1 MSKINYL
8 LIAGALLC
16 TSVAQATIVQVKTN
30 MGDFEINLF
39 DKTTPVTVQNFLSYA
54 NNGRYDGT
62 VFHRSVS
69 GFVIQGG
76 GFTFDQALPLKAI
89 ASSPAIANE
98 PKLSNVRG
106 TVAMAKIGGNPN
118 SATNQW
124 FVNLADNSTNLDLQN
139 GGFSVFGHI
148 DAAGME
154 VIDAI
159 AKLNRYNFTGISEL
173 PLRNYTQN
181 DRDDNVPLA
190 ADNLVTIESI
200 TVVDNRNSTAD
211 GLNPKENTLIKE
223 SESDHDSG
231 GSTGFGLL
239 LTALALAVWRRRQA

>member
-8 LIAGALLC
+8 LLISTLLC

-39 DKTTPVTVQNFLSYA
+39 DKTTPVTVQNFLSYV
-54 NNGRYDGT
+54 NNGRYDGV
-62 VFHRSVS
+62 VFHRSVP

-76 GFTFDQALPLKAI
+76 GFTFDQTLPLKAI

-124 FVNLADNSTNLDLQN
+124 FVNLADNSTNLDYQN

-159 AKLNRYNFTGISEL
+159 AKLPRFCFESSCIRNPEL

-200 TVVDNRNSTAD
+200 TVVDNRNNTED
-211 GLNPKENTLIKE
+211 DLDPKEN
-223 SESDHDSG
+223 SDHDSGG

-239 LTALALAVWRRRQA
+239 LTALVLAVWRRRQA

>member
-8 LIAGALLC
+8 LLAGVLLC

-39 DKTTPVTVQNFLSYA
+39 DKAAPVTVQNFLSYV
-54 NNGRYDGT
+54 NNGHYNST
-62 VFHRSVS
+62 VFHRSVP

-76 GFTFDQALPLKAI
+76 GFAFDQALPLKAI
-89 ASSPAIANE
+89 ASRPAITNE
-98 PKLSNVRG
+98 PKFSNVRG
-106 TVAMAKIGGNPN
+106 TVAMAKIPDNPN

-124 FVNLADNSTNLDLQN
+124 FVNLADNSTNLDSQN

-154 VIDAI
+154 VIDAM
-159 AKLNRYNFTGISEL
+159 AKLPRFCFESGCIGRTPEL

-181 DRDDNVPLA
+181 DRDDNVALA

-200 TVVDNRNSTAD
+200 TVVDNRPNTAD
-211 GLNPKENTLIKE
+211 GLNPQEN
-223 SESDHDSG
+223 SNRDSGG

-239 LTALALAVWRRRQA
+239 LTALVLAVWRRRQA